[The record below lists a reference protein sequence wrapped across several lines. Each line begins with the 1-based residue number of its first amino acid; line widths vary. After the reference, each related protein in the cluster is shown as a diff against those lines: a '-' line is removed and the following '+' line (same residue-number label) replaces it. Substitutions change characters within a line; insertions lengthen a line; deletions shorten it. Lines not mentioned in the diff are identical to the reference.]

1 MNKRIRNI
9 LASAVILS
17 MALSAAACSSGGVE
31 DPEMIGGQTTISVEN
46 NGNEGGGNVSGDFGF
61 TYSGVKITMNA
72 DSAPILSALG
82 DDYSYFESDSCAYQG
97 MDKIFTFPHFAIY
110 TYPDGDKDMVSSVEF
125 KTDAVATEEGIRIA
139 SSTRDDVIAAYGSDF
154 QESDGIMKYTR
165 GNCVISFK
173 IEDNAVAGV
182 VYDYADLR
190 TE

>member
-1 MNKRIRNI
+1 MNKKIRNI
-9 LASAVILS
+9 LAVTVMLS
-17 MALSAAACSSGGVE
+17 MAFAAASCSSGDVE

-46 NGNEGGGNVSGDFGF
+46 GGNEGSGNVSGDFGF
-61 TYSGVKITMNA
+61 TYSGVRIVMNT
-72 DSAPILSALG
+72 DSAPILEALG
-82 DDYSYFESDSCAYQG
+82 SDYSYYESDSCAYQG

-139 SSTRDDVIAAYGSDF
+139 SSTRDDVIAAYGSDY
-154 QESDGIMKYTR
+154 QESDGIIKYTR

-173 IEDNAVAGV
+173 IEENAVAGI

>member
-46 NGNEGGGNVSGDFGF
+46 NGNEGGGNVLGDFGF